1 MIFIS
6 WYFLVELFGFII
18 RWYFFRNIFGG
29 VYFVVFVGDFLVV
42 FLVVF
47 SWLVVF

>member
-1 MIFIS
+1 MES
-6 WYFLVELFGFII
+6 FGFFI
-18 RWYFFRNIFGG
+18 RCYFSRNIFGG